1 MCIDRARDLLGVHR
15 HDGVDWLVA
24 EHLDE
29 WLLVLA
35 VAAMC
40 LDEDLSPVRLL
51 DGCDLLRTAARDAGW
66 RVERLR
72 QGLGGIDSRG
82 S

>member
-1 MCIDRARDLLGVHR
+1 M
-15 HDGVDWLVA
+15 A

-72 QGLGGIDSRG
+72 EGIGG
-82 S
+82 